1 VGEQISARFRKLR
14 SADQSQHGV
23 FCLKRN
29 TAFRHDAKRLR
40 RLLQVFAL
48 LSILAAPAQLR
59 AQVSGAT
66 LSGTVTDTTG
76 TVIPRA
82 EVSIKNVATGIAVA
96 VTANSDGLYSAPN
109 LLPGEYQVI
118 VSAPGFATLVQA
130 GLTLTVG
137 AQQVLNFTL
146 RVGQLNERIQ
156 VTSEAPSVELATSE
170 ISDTVNETTMRELPL
185 NGRDWS
191 QLAILQ
197 PGIESIRTPVTLLNN
212 GTARG
217 LGMTLTISGNRPNQ
231 NNYRLDGIS
240 VNDYSNSAP
249 GSVLGQNL
257 GVDAIQ
263 EFSVLTSNYSAE
275 YGKTSG
281 GVVNAI
287 TKSGTNQFHGTAYE
301 FLRNSALDAK
311 NFFDVGSAPPF
322 KRNQFGG
329 SIGGPIRKD
338 RTFIFGD
345 YEGLRQ
351 SLTTTSVDLV
361 PTAAARSGNL
371 SSGQVAVDPAVSNFI
386 NAFYPLP
393 NGPISGDT
401 GKFFIARKQ
410 VVPQNYM
417 TTRIDHKLSA
427 KDTLFGTYLYDHSTL
442 TQPDEFN
449 NKITAFRSGRQSAV
463 VEETHVFNAQ
473 VANTFR
479 LGYSRSTAW
488 GGLTQPG
495 ANPAASDPSFG
506 TVPGQPAAQVFVPGL
521 TQFSGGVGGPSN
533 QKFNLN
539 ADQVYD
545 DAFVTKG
552 NHTLKFGAAFERDQ
566 NNQLTR
572 LFPNAQVTFGSL
584 QSFLQGQALTFTAI
598 LPTVPITPRD
608 MRQSIVGTYV
618 QDDWR
623 LRQNFT
629 VNLGLRYEMASVP
642 TEVKNRLSRLLNV
655 TDAQPFVGS
664 PFFSNPTK
672 RNFEPRVGFAWDPF
686 RTGKTSVRGG
696 FGIFDVLPLTYQ
708 NWETTFAAA
717 PFTENGTA
725 NNLPAGSFPAQ
736 MFSAIAGNPATFA
749 QEYIEPHPHRNYVMQ
764 WNLNLQRQVA
774 GSLSV
779 MLGYVGSHAVHNPFL
794 NDDINIAPFTL
805 TPQGYA
811 WPIPPP
817 GGTNAVINPNVGQ
830 IRTYLWKSSSS
841 FNGMELQITKKMS
854 RGLQVQGSYTWSKT
868 IDTSSASRAEDQFNN
883 SFPALPF
890 WDNRLNRGLADFNV
904 GQNLVI
910 NFTWLVPAPK
920 FNWSVAQWIVNGWQ
934 FGGVFEASSGTP
946 FFMNLGG
953 DPLGQA
959 NSDPFDVPNRLGGA
973 GCASLVNPGDP
984 NNYVKLQCLAFPNPA
999 NIRGNLGRN
1008 TMIGPGLLNTDLSV
1022 VKNFPLKRISESFN
1036 VQFRAEFFNAFNR
1049 TNFAPPLD
1057 NLTAFD
1063 QFGNAVGGAGA
1074 IDATQTPAR
1083 EIQFALKFIF

>member
-1 VGEQISARFRKLR
+1 VLEQISAWIGKLR
-14 SADQSQHGV
+14 SGFVEDQRQHAV
-23 FCLKRN
+23 PSMKKQS
-29 TAFRHDAKRLR
+29 TFRTDARGLR
-40 RLLQVFAL
+40 VLQLLAL
-48 LSILAAPAQLR
+48 LSIIVAPTQLR
-59 AQVSGAT
+59 AQVAGAT
-66 LSGTVTDTTG
+66 LSGTVTDTSG
-76 TVIPRA
+76 TVIPSA
-82 EVSIKNVATGIAVA
+82 QLSIKNLATGITVS
-96 VTANSDGLYSAPN
+96 VSANSDGLYSAPN
-109 LLPGEYQVI
+109 LLPAEYEVV
-118 VSAPGFATLVQA
+118 VSAPGFSTLVRS
-130 GLTLTVG
+130 GMTLTVG

-146 RVGQLNERIQ
+146 RVGQVTEKVQ
-156 VTSEAPSVELATSE
+156 VTGEAPSIELASSE

-197 PGIESIRTPVTLLNN
+197 PGIESVRTPVTLLNN

-361 PTAAARSGNL
+361 PTAAARNGNL
-371 SSGQVAVDPAVSNFI
+371 VGGPVTVDPAASRFI

-427 KDTLFGTYLYDHSTL
+427 KDNLFGTYLYDHSTL

-495 ANPAASDPSFG
+495 ANPAATDPTFG

-521 TQFSGGVGGPSN
+521 AQFSGGVGGPSN

-539 ADQVYD
+539 AYQVYD

-584 QSFLQGQALTFTAI
+584 ASFLQGQALTFTAI

-623 LRQNFT
+623 LRTNLT
-629 VNLGLRYEMASVP
+629 LNLGLRYEMASVP

-736 MFSAIAGNPATFA
+736 MFSAVAGNPATFA
-749 QEYIEPHPHRNYVMQ
+749 QEYMEPHPHRNYVMQ
-764 WNLNLQRQVA
+764 WNLNVQRQLTNDLAIMV
-774 GSLSV
+774 
-779 MLGYVGSHAVHNPFL
+779 GYVGSHAVHNPFL
-794 NDDINIAPFTL
+794 NDDINIVLPTL

-811 WPIPPP
+811 WPTPI
-817 GGTNAVINPNVGQ
+817 GSGIVTNPNVGQ
-830 IRTYLWKSSSS
+830 IRTYMWKSSSS
-841 FNGMELQITKKMS
+841 FNGLELQVTKKMS

-910 NFTWLVPAPK
+910 NFTWLIPAPK

-953 DPLGQA
+953 DPLGQN
-959 NSDPFDVPNRLGGA
+959 NSDPFDVPNRLSGP
-973 GCASLVNPGDP
+973 GCNSLVNPGNPD
-984 NNYVKLQCLAFPNPA
+984 NYVKLQCLAPPNPA

-1022 VKNFPLKRISESFN
+1022 VKNFPVRRISESFN

-1063 QFGNAVGGAGA
+1063 QFGNAIGGAGA